1 MATAIISDKFRI
13 FNATQFLESIS
24 EGTTDGSS
32 DRSKIYF
39 FVGRS
44 SDWYA
49 TIEIFNV
56 RDVTGGTGNFT
67 VGNEVYVGSNY
78 GNKSWWATIVEVTE
92 RTLFVEGVFPT
103 SSATPRSSSGN
114 GLLKEYDGT
123 QDTGVQAQSGQY
135 NYANESVPEQAID
148 NQQYKQEV
156 YDDLIAAK
164 RITNEANKPG
174 FARSVID
181 RYNYITGQNLKWDMW
196 RPDYTAT
203 PGGTAADQGFV
214 GKEPNTAGS
223 TSIADARFYV
233 MNEEYEVFKCIDN
246 GEHSTLGIRNSTVT
260 PTQAAADARG
270 YVDNRAT
277 DGYLWKY
284 MYTIF
289 TTDVLRFLS
298 TDFLPIVQPGQ
309 ATRIATETA
318 AVNQNGSV
326 EVCVLAEYNSVTG
339 GTLTL
344 NDANTTNVTRY
355 APVVGDGSGAV
366 VELVFGAGGALQSYK
381 MVAQG
386 SGYTYGSV
394 FLKTGLAN
402 TSPYFPYG
410 VYNTYTG
417 GVLSNPTT
425 ITATPNNAL
434 EPIMSPEGGHGSNME
449 LELNAKRVMT
459 NIRLTYAEG
468 DGDFPVDNDFRRIG
482 LLRDPIDNATSNVA
496 LLDTYSLL
504 KAVKI
509 ENGTDNYLTAGVG
522 EEITQTKLSGEI
534 AKGRVVSWT
543 NDAGSPSS
551 NVYSGVLKYFQSPA
565 IHTDRG
571 RVFPFLGS
579 QPIVGQTSG
588 ASGTIENFS
597 GTLLGS
603 TFVSGIAN
611 SELRN
616 NSGEIIYVEN
626 RRLITRAADQIE
638 DIKLVIEF

>member
-56 RDVTGGTGNFT
+56 RGGTGNFT
-67 VGNEVYVGSNY
+67 VGNEVYVGTNY
-78 GNKSWWATIVEVTE
+78 GSKTWWATIVEVSE
-92 RTLFVEGVFPT
+92 RTLTVEGVFP
-103 SSATPRSSSGN
+103 SSASTPRSSSGN
-114 GLLKEYDGT
+114 GLLKEYNGT
-123 QDTGVQAQSGQY
+123 ADTGVQAQSGQY
-135 NYANESVPEQAID
+135 NYSNESSPEQAID
-148 NQQYKQEV
+148 NQEYKQQV

-164 RITNEANKPG
+164 RITNEVAKPG

-181 RYNYITGQNLKWDMW
+181 RYNYISGQNLKWDMW
-196 RPDYTAT
+196 RPDYTPT

-214 GKEPNTAGS
+214 GKEPNTAGT

-233 MNEEYEVFKCIDN
+233 MNEDYEVFKCIDN

-260 PTQAAADARG
+260 PTQAAANARG
-270 YVDNRAT
+270 YVDTRAT

-284 MYTIF
+284 MYTIL

-298 TDFLPIVQPGQ
+298 TDFMPVVQKTQ
-309 ATRIATETA
+309 ATRVATEGI
-318 AVNQNGSV
+318 AVPGSV
-326 EVCVLAEYNSVTG
+326 EVVVLAEYNSVTG

-344 NDANTTNVTRY
+344 ADANTTNVTRY
-355 APVVGDGSGAV
+355 APVVGDGTGAV
-366 VELVFGAGGALQSYK
+366 VELVFGAGGALQSYR
-381 MVAQG
+381 MVAEG
-386 SGYTYGSV
+386 SGYTYGSIH
-394 FLKTGLAN
+394 LKSGVAG
-402 TSPYFPYG
+402 TSPFFPYG
-410 VYNTYTG
+410 VYNTFSG
-417 GVLSNPTT
+417 GVLSAPTT

-449 LELNAKRVMT
+449 IELNAKRVMT

-468 DGDFPVDNDFRRIG
+468 SGDFPVDNDFRRIG
-482 LLRDPIDNATSNVA
+482 LLRDPIDASTSSVA

-509 ENGTDNYLTAGVG
+509 QNGDDNYLTAGVG
-522 EEITQTKLSGEI
+522 EEITQTKLTGEV

-543 NDAGSPSS
+543 NDAGSP
-551 NVYSGVLKYFQSPA
+551 NAGVYSGVLKYFQSP
-565 IHTDRG
+565 IVHTDRG
-571 RVFPFLGS
+571 RVFPFGGTTS
-579 QPIVGQTSG
+579 IEGTTSG
-588 ASGTIENFS
+588 ASGTINTGFS
-597 GTLLGS
+597 GVLLGA
-603 TFVSGIAN
+603 TFTSGLA
-611 SELRN
+611 SAELTN

>member
-56 RDVTGGTGNFT
+56 RGGTGNFT
-67 VGNEVYVGSNY
+67 VGNEVYVGTSY
-78 GNKSWWATIVEVTE
+78 AAKTWYATIVGVSE
-92 RTLFVEGVFPT
+92 RTLTVEGVFPT
-103 SSATPRSSSGN
+103 SATTPRSSSGN
-114 GLLKEYDGT
+114 GLLKEYNGT
-123 QDTGVQAQSGQY
+123 ADTGVTAQSGQY
-135 NYANESVPEQAID
+135 NFSNESSPEQAID
-148 NQQYKQEV
+148 NQEYKQQV

-164 RITNEANKPG
+164 RITNESGKPG

-181 RYNYITGQNLKWDMW
+181 RYNYISGQNLTWDMW
-196 RPDYTAT
+196 RPDYTPT
-203 PGGTAADQGFV
+203 PGGTAANQGFV
-214 GKEPNTAGS
+214 GKEPNSSGS

-233 MNEEYEVFKCIDN
+233 MNEDYEVFKCIDN
-246 GEHSTLGIRNSTVT
+246 GEHSTVGIRPSTVT
-260 PTQAAADARG
+260 PTQAAANARG
-270 YVDNRAT
+270 YVDSRAT

-284 MYTIF
+284 MYTIL

-298 TDFLPIVQPGQ
+298 TDFMPVVQKTQ
-309 ATRIATETA
+309 ATRVATEGV
-318 AVNQNGSV
+318 AVNGSV

-344 NDANTTNVTRY
+344 NNANTTNVTRY
-355 APVVGDGSGAV
+355 APVVGDGTGAV
-366 VELVFGAGGALQSYK
+366 VELVFGAGGALQSYR

-394 FLKTGLAN
+394 PLVTGVAN
-402 TSPYFPYG
+402 TSPFFPRG
-410 VYNTYTG
+410 IYNTFSG
-417 GVLSNPTT
+417 GVLSNPTNIGST
-425 ITATPNNAL
+425 TANNAL

-449 LELNAKRVMT
+449 IELNAKRVMT

-482 LLRDPIDNATSNVA
+482 LVRDPIDASTSNVA
-496 LLDTYSLL
+496 LSDTYSLL
-504 KAVKI
+504 KAIKI
-509 ENGTDNYLTAGVG
+509 QNGDDNYLTAGLG
-522 EEITQTKLSGEI
+522 EEITQTKATGEV

-543 NDAGSPSS
+543 NDAGSPTGG
-551 NVYSGVLKYFQSPA
+551 VYSGVLKYFQSPT
-565 IHTDRG
+565 IHTDNG
-571 RVFPFLGS
+571 RVFPFGGGTS
-579 QPIVGQTSG
+579 IEGQTSG
-588 ASGTIENFS
+588 ASGTINTGFS
-597 GTLLGS
+597 GVLLGS
-603 TFVSGIAN
+603 TFTSGLAN
-611 SELRN
+611 PELVN